1 MGVIVNDTNKN
12 YKSFVALLDF
22 VNSDT
27 PTNTYVLTNELN
39 VTSITYGG
47 VAGTFKV
54 NVNLDNIEN
63 VLFIPNISCGNGYNP
78 ITEIVD
84 IVWNYNY
91 TTNSYITFN
100 IVDKNGSAVNNLE
113 AYNLA
118 LEIRQYNTFT
128 LL

>member
-1 MGVIVNDTNKN
+1 
-12 YKSFVALLDF
+12 LDF